1 MHNLLSMIAT
11 VPLDIADGTGITGT
25 LNRLIGEVGTL
36 AKLAGSAA
44 AVAIVVVIAII
55 KRTMAAIISAAV
67 MGFVIVF
74 LVTGGLIW
82 GGKKVGED
90 LNNGAPAPATVDV
103 VSRTEI

>member
-1 MHNLLSMIAT
+1 MLNLLSTIAT
-11 VPLDIADGTGITGT
+11 VPLGIADGTGVTGA

-36 AKLAGSAA
+36 AKLGGSTL
-44 AVAIVVVIAII
+44 AIVIVVMIAAI

-67 MGFVIVF
+67 MGFLIVF

-90 LNNGAPAPATVDV
+90 LNNGAPTPVKVHV
-103 VSRTEI
+103 VSRPGI